1 MIRPDGSAVTGLDAT
16 KTRVVG
22 RPGEQL
28 RLMAKI
34 ARMYHLRGMRQNEIA
49 AELHL
54 SQARV
59 SRLLKRAAEVGI
71 VRTTVIAPPG
81 VQTELEEQLEQRY
94 QLQEAVVVNVSGDE
108 EAVIPAIGAAAA
120 VHLENTLMG
129 SEVVGISTWSA
140 NLLATVESMRPATT
154 RVVEKVVQLMGG
166 MGDPIA
172 QVEATRIMTAFSSAT
187 GADPVFLAAPCLLG
201 SASARDILTA
211 DPTLTRVTALWDE
224 LTTVLVGVGT
234 LEPSPLLRSSGNA
247 VAPDDQAM
255 LRGAGAVGDV
265 CMRFFDA
272 DGKPVDSS
280 LDERII
286 GIRESQLRA
295 VPRRIGVAGGLRKLT
310 ALRGALHGGW
320 INVLVTDI
328 DTAQALL
335 ES

>member
-1 MIRPDGSAVTGLDAT
+1 MTGLDAT
-16 KTRVVG
+16 KTRHVG
-22 RPGEQL
+22 HPGEQL

-71 VRTTVIAPPG
+71 VRTTVSAPPG
-81 VQTELEEQLEQRY
+81 VQTELEEELEQRY

-108 EAVIPAIGAAAA
+108 EAVIPAIGAAAS
-120 VHLENTLMG
+120 VYLENTLMG

-140 NLLATVESMRPATT
+140 NLLATVESMRPANS

-187 GADPVFLAAPCLLG
+187 GAAPVFLAAPCLLG
-201 SASARDILTA
+201 SASARDVLTA
-211 DPTLTRVTALWDE
+211 DPLLTKVTALWDE
-224 LTTVLVGVGT
+224 LTTVLVGIGT

-255 LRGAGAVGDV
+255 LRGLGAVGDV

-280 LDERII
+280 LYEGSSASGRRSC
-286 GIRESQLRA
+286 GP
-295 VPRRIGVAGGLRKLT
+295 VPRRIGVADGPRKPLV
-310 ALRGALHGGW
+310 LSGALSGGW

-328 DTAQALL
+328 DVGLAWV